1 MVGPEH
7 CRHGV
12 PAARIYTYQHPLP
25 MYLSIPFIPLLTLTH
40 LPNIFPLAGF
50 PFSQCAPSSLS
61 GSTPT
66 TRTPASLSSPSSLVP
81 GPVVGQSPTP
91 RAESRI
97 IPAWPGLSASLVIS
111 CRRRSCLQFAPHLH
125 QACHLRGGNVP
136 AVLGTCSQEPGG
148 LYHLRQKTHPN
159 DDNNDLL
166 TPV

>member
-12 PAARIYTYQHPLP
+12 PAARVYTYQHPLP
-25 MYLSIPFIPLLTLTH
+25 MFLSIPFIPLLTLTH
-40 LPNIFPLAGF
+40 LPNIFPLAGS
-50 PFSQCAPSSLS
+50 PCSQCAPSSLS

-81 GPVVGQSPTP
+81 GPVVGQSLTP

-111 CRRRSCLQFAPHLH
+111 CRNCLQFASHLH
-125 QACHLRGGNVP
+125 QAFHLRDVNARAVP
-136 AVLGTCSQEPGG
+136 GTCSQEPGG
-148 LYHLRQKTHPN
+148 LYQLRQKPIRTM
-159 DDNNDLL
+159 
-166 TPV
+166 TTTIS